1 MKSIKLSTCTACAGF
16 AVAERG
22 CYLYEE
28 DKMENRDIPELYNV
42 TSGAMKACLPNDT
55 VADMWHVEEDDND
68 NNSTE
73 FDDWDYEDF
82 ESREYTDMQ
91 GETLLEVEP
100 KYHGMADNDE

>member
-1 MKSIKLSTCTACAGF
+1 M
-16 AVAERG
+16 
-22 CYLYEE
+22 YEE

-82 ESREYTDMQ
+82 ESSTEHQTVNHTN
-91 GETLLEVEP
+91 GAGLLQSNHVSIHRVSEWI
-100 KYHGMADNDE
+100 